1 VPYIFI
7 KKIFFNTN
15 IRNDDLWDWFL
26 LSSLGAI
33 CMFRGIMLFR
43 NSWKLNERQRKII
56 DRIETLG
63 KAVENE
69 FSTIFCVVG
78 GVYLLIRYVF

>member
-1 VPYIFI
+1 
-7 KKIFFNTN
+7 
-15 IRNDDLWDWFL
+15 
-26 LSSLGAI
+26 
-33 CMFRGIMLFR
+33 MFRGIMLFR
-43 NSWKLNERQRKII
+43 NSRKLNERQRKII
-56 DRIETLG
+56 ESIETLG